1 MYDKSFNVPTLS
13 AARPSLSAVLAFAAF
28 AAAAASSA
36 VFAALAANE
45 LIYIFYTD

>member
-28 AAAAASSA
+28 AAAV
-36 VFAALAANE
+36 VFATAAFAAANE